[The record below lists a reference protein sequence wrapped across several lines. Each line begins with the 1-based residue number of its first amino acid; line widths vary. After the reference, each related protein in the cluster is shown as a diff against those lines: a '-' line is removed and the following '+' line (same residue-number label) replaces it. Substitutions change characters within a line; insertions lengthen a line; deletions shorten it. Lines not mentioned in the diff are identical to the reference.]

1 VRRVMMRNEVGAEAE
16 VKADR
21 VDGTIVH
28 CLQDEE
34 MEMMADVVEVSRGL
48 HLRAR
53 FMIRTNGNESASGI
67 EGGGMI
73 VRVEIDLALV
83 GDVIDRS
90 LELRREWTR
99 SVWLAAVR
107 PVNAYSF

>member
-1 VRRVMMRNEVGAEAE
+1 VRRVMTRNEVGAEAE

-21 VDGTIVH
+21 ADGTIVH

-34 MEMMADVVEVSRGL
+34 MEMMADVAEVSRGL
-48 HLRAR
+48 RLRAR

-73 VRVEIDLALV
+73 VRVEIDLVLV

-99 SVWLAAVR
+99 CV
-107 PVNAYSF
+107 